1 MGIRKGLTM
10 MEVVIALLI
19 LGVIATIFAQTTR
32 VSQRISGKSQN
43 WDQEGIVIESVLE
56 NLRVDYTLPA
66 LRSLDSSWVD
76 RTGQYPI
83 SMHVSGSTPQV
94 ADVPGYPVSRLAK
107 ILVRARRDDIPDSL
121 ETTTFILVP

>member
-1 MGIRKGLTM
+1 MGKRRGLTM
-10 MEVVIALLI
+10 MEVLIALLI

-32 VSQRISGKSQN
+32 MSQRISGKSQN
-43 WDQEGIVIESVLE
+43 WDQEGVVIESVLE

-66 LRSLDSSWVD
+66 LRDLESTWVD

-83 SMHVSGSTPQV
+83 GMQVTGSTPI
-94 ADVPGYPVSRLAK
+94 ASEVPGYPVTRLAK
-107 ILVRARRDDIPDSL
+107 VVVKARRDDIPDSL